1 MIRFDS
7 IHPVPILLNS
17 LIIRSLVLQVYTTMG
32 NNISGTVYPPACEM
46 FFGSRPLKILLA
58 GSGVVGDGGGGGGAS
73 TPSNVQTIWTDD
85 RGNTFHIHADFRV
98 PWMQDQGDAK
108 NPLTNKRYPVGGATT
123 FAGLSRRSQNNR
135 LAHWNAA
142 QALGLVEH
150 DERYGLP
157 PANNAATAAGTGQV
171 APAAAASSAAAAATP
186 DVNAQIL
193 EVLREM
199 REANTQQQG
208 ANQTLSVTTSNL
220 AEQVNINNEAQTAA
234 NSNLAAQ
241 VNRNNEAQTALTQ
254 KVAAQVNRNNEVQ
267 TAANQETAKALKDV
281 AGEVKGMAEEIHG
294 LKATL
299 SKVTIEVH
307 NELEVNT
314 ENIGKVFGIVNDV
327 VAVLETPKG
336 PERKKRVDDLVAATK
351 NLDLATPAGKP
362 PVGGFNFA
370 INEAA
375 TITRFPDVLSGAHC
389 FGQKPDYPFEY
400 DAPLKASFD
409 ENPDLTPYAFVSG
422 GDMIFKDHDLPFK
435 VVDEKSAF
443 LPTVIVVF
451 TEGVVPTLH
460 GSLEWIEEG
469 LSMQVVKP
477 LRELGLE
484 WVKRE
489 FDGRTIFVLVNTGDP
504 IDDKTQKKLRLLLNT
519 PEEVMKKSAEPDDSE
534 GGTVLYHKVLRDKG
548 EVQKDPQSGKVL
560 YTTPDPIPLQF
571 FDSSEEGLAGDI
583 DDLINDGVIEEDDR
597 EAVLTMAKVGTPRT
611 CRLDSTQMHNTVLSI
626 PLPPPGFLPVDS
638 LQAQP
643 EPPRQDAARGSQGRP
658 VRDAQGC
665 LRRRQGHKQR

>member
-1 MIRFDS
+1 M
-7 IHPVPILLNS
+7 
-17 LIIRSLVLQVYTTMG
+17 
-32 NNISGTVYPPACEM
+32 
-46 FFGSRPLKILLA
+46 
-58 GSGVVGDGGGGGGAS
+58 
-73 TPSNVQTIWTDD
+73 
-85 RGNTFHIHADFRV
+85 
-98 PWMQDQGDAK
+98 
-108 NPLTNKRYPVGGATT
+108 
-123 FAGLSRRSQNNR
+123 
-135 LAHWNAA
+135 
-142 QALGLVEH
+142 
-150 DERYGLP
+150 
-157 PANNAATAAGTGQV
+157 
-171 APAAAASSAAAAATP
+171 
-186 DVNAQIL
+186 
-193 EVLREM
+193 
-199 REANTQQQG
+199 
-208 ANQTLSVTTSNL
+208 
-220 AEQVNINNEAQTAA
+220 
-234 NSNLAAQ
+234 
-241 VNRNNEAQTALTQ
+241 
-254 KVAAQVNRNNEVQ
+254 
-267 TAANQETAKALKDV
+267 
-281 AGEVKGMAEEIHG
+281 
-294 LKATL
+294 
-299 SKVTIEVH
+299 
-307 NELEVNT
+307 
-314 ENIGKVFGIVNDV
+314 
-327 VAVLETPKG
+327 
-336 PERKKRVDDLVAATK
+336 VAATK

-362 PVGGFNFA
+362 PGGGFNFA